1 MRGPET
7 ISETTSPKDLPQNGE
22 FVSKTKFAQPRKR
35 RHTTTSSLCTSAR
48 PEKPN
53 ET

>member
-1 MRGPET
+1 MRGPDT
-7 ISETTSPKDLPQNGE
+7 ISETTSSKDLPQNGE
-22 FVSKTKFAQPRKR
+22 FVSNTKLAQPRKR
-35 RHTTTSSLCTSAR
+35 FHTTTSSLCTSAR